1 MANLIVFQHD
11 PKCGPGRL
19 GATLRDHGFR
29 LDIRRLDRHR
39 ETGKGIPPD
48 YDNVHGVVSLGGDQ
62 NVGDPDA
69 WINQEIAYLKGAHD
83 RGLPV
88 IGVCL
93 GHQLLAKALGGEV
106 GPMAK
111 PELGYTS
118 TSVSIPGQ
126 TDTIMAGVPW
136 DFMAFQVHGQEV
148 TKAPPGATILASNA
162 ASKVQA
168 FRAGVRSYGFQFHME
183 VDRPMVSAFLADSK
197 DWARDLNTSVG
208 DLEKQAEREYE
219 RSALVMDRLCVNLAL
234 YCFPSVGLVGV

>member
-1 MANLIVFQHD
+1 MANLIVFQHS
-11 PKCGPGRL
+11 PHGGPGRL

-39 ETGKGIPPD
+39 EVGKGIPPD
-48 YDNVHGVVSLGGDQ
+48 YDNVHGVLSLGGPQ
-62 NVGDPDA
+62 NIGDPEP

-93 GHQLLAKALGGEV
+93 GHQMLAKALGGEV
-106 GPMAK
+106 GPMGK
-111 PELGYTS
+111 PELGFTN
-118 TSVSIPGQ
+118 TSVSIAGQ
-126 TDTIMAGVPW
+126 TETMMAGVPW
-136 DFMAFQVHGQEV
+136 DFMAFQTHGQEV
-148 TKAPPGATILASNA
+148 TKAPPGAMVLASNQA
-162 ASKVQA
+162 CKVQA

-183 VDRPMVSAFLADSK
+183 VDRPMVSAFLREAK
-197 DWARDLNTSVG
+197 DWARDLGTSVG